1 MSVFKETTFDEQL
14 GEYVINDQRVFSEC
28 VDFQLK
34 QIRQK
39 ARDLILENAPEYKQ
53 RNAALG
59 LLSAQEEQQV
69 KDAIQEIRTIS
80 NSLEQQILSVS
91 WDGQESSRAAACDA
105 VQNVRW
111 T

>member
-1 MSVFKETTFDEQL
+1 MGVFKEITFDEQL
-14 GEYVINDQRVFSEC
+14 GDYVINDQRVFSEC

-59 LLSAQEEQQV
+59 LLRAQEEQQV

-105 VQNVRW
+105 VQNIRW
-111 T
+111 P